1 MDTRI
6 DGSILSGKIVL
17 LTGAGGGIGLE
28 AAKAFAE
35 MGAKVLIAE
44 IDREKGEKAAEDI
57 TEYSREIRGWIDDI
71 RTLLE
76 TVNTR
81 N

>member
-17 LTGAGGGIGLE
+17 LTGALCGIGLE
-28 AAKAFAE
+28 AAKSFAE
-35 MGAKVLIAE
+35 MGAKVLIAV
-44 IDREKGEKAAEDI
+44 IDKEKGEKAAGDM
-57 TEYSREIRGWIDDI
+57 IDDI

-76 TVNTR
+76 TTNTR